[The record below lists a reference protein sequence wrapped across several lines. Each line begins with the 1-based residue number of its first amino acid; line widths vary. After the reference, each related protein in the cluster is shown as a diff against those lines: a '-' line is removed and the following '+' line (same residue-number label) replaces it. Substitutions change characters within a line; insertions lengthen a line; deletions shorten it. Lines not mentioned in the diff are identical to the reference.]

1 MTTRKIGVGVHLFE
15 HPGASLLPK
24 AVRLASRGLPACH
37 EHRQENGQPSPFG
50 QADGRRDCAGV
61 QNGEGDI
68 TDKESRIM
76 KSPAYW
82 TQLCYEFFL
91 RYVWRQS
98 GHLRREQLK
107 AIADWIPEGS
117 HVVDVAAGTG
127 RFHRDVLAG
136 RVGGYLA
143 LDINPTFVE
152 DMRRRGIDARCTD
165 IRKDAIPV
173 GDVVIILSP
182 FITLKTKRMRCS
194 GSSSIL
200 RANAS
205 SFLNR
210 WGRR

>member
-1 MTTRKIGVGVHLFE
+1 
-15 HPGASLLPK
+15 
-24 AVRLASRGLPACH
+24 
-37 EHRQENGQPSPFG
+37 
-50 QADGRRDCAGV
+50 
-61 QNGEGDI
+61 
-68 TDKESRIM
+68 M

-82 TQLCYEFFL
+82 TPLCYEFFL

-98 GHLRREQLK
+98 GHLRREQWK

-173 GDVVIILSP
+173 GDVVIILSALYH
-182 FITLKTKRMRCS
+182 FKDKAHEMLGKLLDSARKRLIILESVGTEMTVSSWPNRIRAALANIGEGPIYDRFRKEELEALCNAFGPVEYQGSLPGNVYLCVLRGRHS
-194 GSSSIL
+194 GN
-200 RANAS
+200 RA
-205 SFLNR
+205 
-210 WGRR
+210 